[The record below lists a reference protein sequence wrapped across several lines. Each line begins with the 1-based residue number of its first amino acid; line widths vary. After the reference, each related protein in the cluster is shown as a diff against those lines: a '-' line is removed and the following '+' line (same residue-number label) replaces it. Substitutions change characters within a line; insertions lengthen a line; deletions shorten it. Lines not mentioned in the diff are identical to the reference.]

1 MLDSKR
7 GRAVGVASLLCVLA
21 GLCVWY
27 GTLGPDPS
35 AWAFPRTAQVLD
47 DVPSYVGE
55 RVVLSGEVVSA
66 DPAVVSVAGTDGP
79 VRFRLEGVDRPP
91 TPGVEIR
98 VFGVVESTRTLRT
111 LGFVTTRPGG
121 LAYAVVASLLGG
133 LLALARL
140 VRDWRV
146 DPERWGLEP
155 RGTPLSVRA
164 PASGDANHDAD
175 GTGDRDA

>member
-7 GRAVGVASLLCVLA
+7 GRAVGVASLLCALT

-27 GTLGPDPS
+27 GTLGPDPA
-35 AWAFPRTAQVLD
+35 AWVFPRTAQVLD

-55 RVVLSGEVVSA
+55 RVVLSGEVVSS
-66 DPAVVSVAGTDGP
+66 DPAVVSVAGTDEP

-91 TPGVEIR
+91 TPGAEIR

-133 LLALARL
+133 LVALARL

-146 DPERWGLEP
+146 DRERWGLEP
-155 RGTPLSVRA
+155 RETPLSVRA
-164 PASGDANHDAD
+164 LTSGDANQRTDEAGEGDA
-175 GTGDRDA
+175 